1 MANLPCRQLPTRQK
15 FPDKVLPDT
24 PADQLKALW
33 QEWQSHIG
41 EGSTGDFQRWMETDL
56 QLTFRPWWGF
66 SEACTKAAD
75 SQRGGIPKGK
85 HQSWSNCIPPQYA
98 SPAVVV
104 QAVISDREWCC
115 CRRRKGEEK
124 EWSPI
129 LVTRSVDHAQ
139 GLPEIT
145 CIHRWYIYIYFFSVK
160 VNADHCVKFNLKR
173 PHRKGVKVWGL
184 ILGFGPHPL
193 RIYETCLRILRFAN
207 EDLLGLRWG
216 KKRWEEKNA
225 SDEKRGTLQQLQ
237 CMPGNTRG
245 GVRKERAG
253 NQGPG
258 ITRTS
263 DLPRHRNFA

>member
-1 MANLPCRQLPTRQK
+1 MLHHGPLWMFAVWLWAAPEAAFQCFLLRSAMSGCLPLILLCVLLHRTMANLPCRQLPTRQK

-85 HQSWSNCIPPQYA
+85 HRSWSNCIPPQYA

-115 CRRRKGEEK
+115 CRRRKRGRK
-124 EWSPI
+124 RVIPYISDSISGSRSRIAWNNMHSPVVH
-129 LVTRSVDHAQ
+129 LY
-139 GLPEIT
+139 L
-145 CIHRWYIYIYFFSVK
+145 FFQCQSK
-160 VNADHCVKFNLKR
+160 C
-173 PHRKGVKVWGL
+173 W
-184 ILGFGPHPL
+184 PL
-193 RIYETCLRILRFAN
+193 CKI
-207 EDLLGLRWG
+207 
-216 KKRWEEKNA
+216 
-225 SDEKRGTLQQLQ
+225 
-237 CMPGNTRG
+237 
-245 GVRKERAG
+245 
-253 NQGPG
+253 
-258 ITRTS
+258 
-263 DLPRHRNFA
+263 